1 MRAKERAADWIW
13 IIDHSIQ
20 LGAEKVLCVLGV
32 RLSALES
39 RSCHLTAQDVEPIAI
54 IPVTKSTGEVVAQQL
69 EAEIEKTGVP
79 RLIVGDCGPD
89 IKKGVSLL
97 REKHP
102 KISFIHDIKHKT
114 ALLLKK
120 LLEGDP
126 LWATFCQKAATSKL
140 RLMQTALAF
149 LAPCAQRA
157 KCRYMNLE
165 ILLRWAAW
173 ALHFLDMHQE
183 QGRADFNKN
192 RLIQKLGW
200 LHDFRK
206 QLELWKEW
214 LEIATTVEKEVKQ
227 NGYTQHTPAIIRDAL
242 TPIVKSKTGKKLSAD
257 LLDFVSLQSK
267 QVRGEE
273 RLLGSSE
280 IIESAFGK
288 LKHLE
293 KTQEQSGFTI
303 LLLALAALLG
313 PTTENVIASA
323 LSTVPTK
330 KVKEWKDQHLPV
342 SLQAKRREAIFLL
355 KKKLQNEQDQ
365 QISAEQIWDQLRQ
378 AA

>member
-1 MRAKERAADWIW
+1 M
-13 IIDHSIQ
+13 
-20 LGAEKVLCVLGV
+20 LFVLGV

-39 RSCHLTAQDVEPIAI
+39 RSYHLTAQDVEPVAI
-54 IPVTKSTGEVVAQQL
+54 IPVMKSTGEVVAQQL
-69 EAEIEKTGVP
+69 EAEVEKTTVP
-79 RLIVGDCGPD
+79 RLIVGDWGSD
-89 IKKGVSLL
+89 LKKGVLL
-97 REKHP
+97 LCEKHP
-102 KISFIHDIKHKT
+102 EISLIHDIKHKT
-114 ALLLKK
+114 ALRLKK

-126 LWATFCQKAATSKL
+126 QWVTFCQKAATSKL

-173 ALHFLDMHQE
+173 ALHFLDTHRE
-183 QGRADFNKN
+183 QGRTDFNKN

-227 NGYTQHTPAIIRDAL
+227 NGYTQHTPAIIRNAL
-242 TPIVKSKTGKKLSAD
+242 TPIVKSKIGKKLSAD
-257 LLDFVSLQSK
+257 LLDFVSIQSK
-267 QVRGEE
+267 QVRGKE

-293 KTQEQSGFTI
+293 KIQEQSGFTI

-313 PTTENVIASA
+313 PTTEHVIASA

-330 KVKEWKDQHLPV
+330 KVKEWKEQHLPV
-342 SLQAKRREAIFLL
+342 SLQAKRKKAIF
-355 KKKLQNEQDQ
+355 
-365 QISAEQIWDQLRQ
+365 
-378 AA
+378 